1 MNGYQRI
8 DAVMQGRWP
17 DGVPVLLHNFMLAA
31 REAGYTMS
39 QYRADP
45 RCIADSFIR
54 AIETYQYD
62 GVLVDVD
69 TATLAQA
76 VGVPVD
82 LPEDDPARCHS
93 GCLPTLE
100 AVDDLPPPDV
110 GAHPRVQIWLEAT
123 RILADHFRGEIF
135 IRGNCDQAPFSLASM
150 MRTPAQW
157 MMDLLDPDHG
167 EHVLRLLD
175 WCTEA
180 SSQFVRL
187 MAASGAHMVSNGD
200 SPAGPEII
208 SPDFYRRFAQ
218 PYEQRLVALAHQ
230 LGLPY
235 VLHICGR
242 TDPILDDMLA
252 TGADGLEIDY
262 KTDVY
267 EAHRRMRDR
276 AVFLG
281 NLDPSG
287 VLTYGTP
294 GEVERKTHE
303 LLDVFSDTPRFILN
317 AGCAIPPTAPSEN
330 LHAMI
335 RAARSRAASILS
347 NPLGRESL

>member
-8 DAVMQGRWP
+8 EAAMQGRWP
-17 DGVPVLLHNFMLAA
+17 DRVPVLLHNFMHAA
-31 REAGYTMS
+31 REAGYSMRE
-39 QYRADP
+39 YRSDP
-45 RCIADSFIR
+45 QCIANSFIR
-54 AIETYQYD
+54 AVETYGYD

-69 TATLAQA
+69 TATLAEA
-76 VGVPVD
+76 VGVPTD

-100 AVDDLPPPDV
+100 AVDDLPPPDI
-110 GAHPRVQIWLEAT
+110 ARHPRVQIWLEAT
-123 RILADHFRGEIF
+123 RILADYFRGEIYL
-135 IRGNCDQAPFSLASM
+135 RGNCDQAPFSLASM

-157 MMDLLDPDHG
+157 MMDLLDQEHR
-167 EHVLRLLD
+167 EHVLRLLEY
-175 WCTEA
+175 CTEA

-187 MAASGAHMVSNGD
+187 VASSGAQMVSNGD

-218 PYEQRLVALAHQ
+218 PYETRLVAVAHE

-242 TDPILDDMLA
+242 TDPILDDMVA

-262 KTDVY
+262 KTDVRL
-267 EAHRRMRDR
+267 AHDRMKDR

-281 NLDPSG
+281 NLDPSS
-287 VLTYGTP
+287 VLTFGTP
-294 GEVERKTHE
+294 AEVERKTRE
-303 LLDVFSDTPRFILN
+303 LIELFANTPRFILN
-317 AGCAIPPTAPSEN
+317 AGCAIPPTAPPEN

-335 RAARSRAASILS
+335 RAAR
-347 NPLGRESL
+347 G